1 MSNFASEFY
10 TFLRNRK
17 YKVNKSKDTL
27 ILEIRKSILWSEY
40 IELNILERPDDIT
53 RIHIK
58 FSSGKGYILWVYGK
72 ACMNLA
78 DSLNIFLLDINLG
91 INTYETILNIL
102 KYLCGISKMLIT
114 EVAVLFKATDKTKNN
129 PGYKDRQTLEFG
141 THQHR
146 VNNYPPLDYYGEKVG
161 YVVTIKDRSNG
172 IRHFVVDNNTA
183 KNYLDKYID
192 MEYFNVKYV
201 GQYFNTH
208 NNITEKQLKQ
218 LMNS

>member
-1 MSNFASEFY
+1 M
-10 TFLRNRK
+10 
-17 YKVNKSKDTL
+17 
-27 ILEIRKSILWSEY
+27 
-40 IELNILERPDDIT
+40 
-53 RIHIK
+53 
-58 FSSGKGYILWVYGK
+58 
-72 ACMNLA
+72 
-78 DSLNIFLLDINLG
+78 
-91 INTYETILNIL
+91 
-102 KYLCGISKMLIT
+102 
-114 EVAVLFKATDKTKNN
+114 
-129 PGYKDRQTLEFG
+129 
-141 THQHR
+141 
-146 VNNYPPLDYYGEKVG
+146 G